1 VKFARF
7 SYEGRVSFGVAKE
20 DAIVM
25 LDGSPFNTYK
35 DTGTQ
40 YPLCDVKLLP
50 PVVPTKIVC
59 VAHNYRGLI
68 EEIDEEFPDEPVF
81 FLKPP
86 SCLIGHEDAIIYP
99 PGAERVIY
107 EGELALVIKDTMKD
121 VPEDEALRYVLGY
134 CCFNDVT
141 ERALVEKNRLLLS
154 LGKGFDTFGPAGPYV
169 VTDLDPNDLELRTY
183 LNGQVMQHD
192 STSNCIFSIQYIL
205 HYLSK
210 VMTLCP
216 GDIITT
222 GTPEGIAPMKPGDLV
237 EVEVEGIGKLRNTVK
252 KLCEA

>member
-1 VKFARF
+1 MKFARF
-7 SYEGRVSFGVAKE
+7 DHDGTPSFG
-20 DAIVM
+20 IVKDEEIIK
-25 LDGSPFNTYK
+25 LDGSLFDTYK
-35 DTGTQ
+35 QTRIH
-40 YPLCDVKLLP
+40 YPLRDVKLLP
-50 PVVPTKIVC
+50 PAVPTKIVC

-86 SCLIGHEDAIIYP
+86 SCLIGHEGAIIYP
-99 PGAERVIY
+99 PGAHRVIF
-107 EGELALVIKDTMKD
+107 EGELALVIKDKMKD
-121 VPEDEALRYVLGY
+121 VPEDKALSYVLGY

-141 ERALVEKNRLLLS
+141 ERELVEKNRLLLS

-169 VTDLDPNDLELRTY
+169 VTDVNPNDLELKTY

-192 STSNCIFSIQYIL
+192 TTRNCIFSIQYIL

-216 GDIITT
+216 GDIVST
-222 GTPEGIAPMKPGDLV
+222 GTPEGIAPMKPGDVV
-237 EVEVEGIGKLRNTVK
+237 EVEVLGIGRLKNIVK
-252 KLCEA
+252 MCGES